1 MDFQQ
6 SVQSYMQQA
15 QEERRSEVDT
25 HPDLQA
31 LRAYHGNTLSSDE
44 ADRIQEH
51 LATCSDCVQ
60 LFLGLVNFLE
70 WDLDPHRLS
79 VDDLTHSWE
88 SFLEKKREQEKVA
101 AEELCPIVP
110 G

>member
-6 SVQSYMQQA
+6 SVQSYMQQV
-15 QEERRSEVDT
+15 QEERRTEGDT
-25 HPDLQA
+25 HPDLQV
-31 LRAYHGNTLSSDE
+31 LRAYHGNTLSPGE

-51 LATCSDCVQ
+51 LAACSDCVQ
-60 LFLGLVNFLE
+60 LFLGLVSFLE

-79 VDDLTHSWE
+79 VDDLARSWG
-88 SFLEKKREQEKVA
+88 SFLEEKRREQEKV